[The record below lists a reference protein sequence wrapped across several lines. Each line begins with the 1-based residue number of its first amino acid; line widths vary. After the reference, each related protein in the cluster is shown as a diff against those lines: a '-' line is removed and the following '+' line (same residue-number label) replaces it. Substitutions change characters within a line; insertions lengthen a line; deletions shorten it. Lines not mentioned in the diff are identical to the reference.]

1 MAESDEIFRGVE
13 PAFVVVRRDV
23 GERRRFEIAVDE
35 HHRRAVAVD
44 RFQRVGFLPARHDD
58 DAVDHARYER
68 FDTGPFEVG
77 GAHRVDQHGRVA
89 EPARFADDGAGDV
102 GEVGVVDP
110 RHEQSDRV
118 GFLRAQTFGQQTR
131 LVISTV
137 GLFGDELDGFLADP
151 VLVGFAVEHAGD
163 RRNGKSGSS
172 GQRYQSLF
180 SHR

>member
-58 DAVDHARYER
+58 EPSTCAIRAIRHRPVRGR
-68 FDTGPFEVG
+68 GR
-77 GAHRVDQHGRVA
+77 HRVDQHGRVA